1 MGLTNSQYDAI
12 MRIYSRLQLENA
24 RTAAARREEAYDR
37 IPALRKLDLTV
48 SEAAALAARE
58 ALEGSEEA
66 SASFRSRLDQ
76 IRRKREALLTGNG
89 YPADYLDP
97 PCRCPDCHDTG
108 FLPDGTQC
116 HCFRQAAIDLLYSQ
130 SGMREIL
137 QKENFDTFSLDYYP
151 SDIRHPVTGKTSRQ
165 NMEDILSGCRRFI
178 EDFDKESQNLFF
190 YGDTGLG
197 KTFLSHCIAKELIE
211 TSHSVMYFTAFDLF
225 EQLAKDSFSKASEA
239 AGTFDFITECDLL
252 IIDDLGT
259 ELTNAFVSS
268 RLFLLLNERLRSGK
282 SIIISTNLPL
292 AKFAEVYSERI
303 FSRITSGFLLM
314 NFFGSDIRIQK
325 KLSGRS

>member
-12 MRIYSRLQLENA
+12 MRIYSRRQLENA
-24 RTAAARREEAYDR
+24 RTAAERREEVYEN
-37 IPALRKLDLTV
+37 IPALKELDLTV
-48 SEAAALAARE
+48 SQAAALAARK
-58 ALEGSEEA
+58 ALEGSQDA
-66 SASFRSRLDQ
+66 GALFRDKLDQ
-76 IRRKREALLTGNG
+76 IRRKREALLTRGG
-89 YPADYLDP
+89 YPADYLEP
-97 PCRCPDCHDTG
+97 PCECPDCHDTG
-108 FLPDGTQC
+108 FLPDGSQC

-130 SGMREIL
+130 SGLKEIL
-137 QKENFDTFSLDYYP
+137 EKENFDAFSLDYYP
-151 SDIRHPVTGKTSRQ
+151 SDIRHPVSGKTSRQ
-165 NMEDILSGCRRFI
+165 NMEEILSACRRFI
-178 EDFDKESQNLFF
+178 ADFDKEKQNLFF

-225 EQLAKDSFSKASEA
+225 EQLAQDAFGKTQEA
-239 AGTFDFITECDLL
+239 AGIFGYITECDLL

-268 RLFLLLNERLRSGK
+268 RLFLLLSERLRSGK
-282 SIIISTNLPL
+282 SMIISTNLPL